1 MQIQE
6 QEGHLGLMGIQC
18 HCKPQGFKQ
27 GCVEGFM
34 IRIKI
39 MVSCLETQG
48 TKEGSH
54 LTRMFKNSDSYDS
67 KHMIGPGF
75 LNSDILMGSMIYT
88 HTAHYY
94 PNSFEKRDKH
104 SHAKRSEVQAYAAAL
119 NIKCCDSVLF
129 LSM

>member
-18 HCKPQGFKQ
+18 HCKPRGFKQ

-48 TKEGSH
+48 TEEGSH
-54 LTRMFKNSDSYDS
+54 LTTMFSIVI
-67 KHMIGPGF
+67 HMTRTHDRARS
-75 LNSDILMGSMIYT
+75 LNSNILMGSTIYG
-88 HTAHYY
+88 
-94 PNSFEKRDKH
+94 
-104 SHAKRSEVQAYAAAL
+104 
-119 NIKCCDSVLF
+119 LF
-129 LSM
+129 ITI